1 MSNLK
6 GVALVGGMAAALLMI
21 FSILPAPA
29 AAQVSVRVGVGVRGA
44 YPARYPVHVWA
55 GGYWHHGWYGPRFG
69 WWWVVG
75 PSWYYYPAPVYPYP
89 NPYVPPVVI
98 NTTPA
103 QPGPAP
109 AQYWYYCAAS
119 KAYYPYV
126 AECPGGWQPVPVTP
140 PAATTH
146 PGS

>member
-1 MSNLK
+1 MGKSRLLAMTAVFA
-6 GVALVGGMAAALLMI
+6 GTLMVFTALPTRAG
-21 FSILPAPA
+21 
-29 AAQVSVRVGVGVRGA
+29 AQASVHVGVGVRGG
-44 YPARYPVHVWA
+44 YPARYSVHVWA
-55 GGYWHHGWYGPRFG
+55 NGYWHHGWYGPRFG

-89 NPYVPPVVI
+89 NPYVPPLVI
-98 NTTPA
+98 QTTPA

-126 AECPGGWQPVPVTP
+126 SECPGGWQPVPVP
-140 PAATTH
+140 PPDATTH

>member
-1 MSNLK
+1 MGK
-6 GVALVGGMAAALLMI
+6 GKLSALAGAVLSVALMI
-21 FSILPAPA
+21 FSLS
-29 AAQVSVRVGVGVRGA
+29 AQARPPVAIRAEVGVR
-44 YPARYPVHVWA
+44 YPYHYPVHVWG

-98 NTTPA
+98 QTTPA

-126 AECPGGWQPVPVTP
+126 AECPGGWQQVPATP
-140 PAATTH
+140 PPSTTP
-146 PGS
+146 PGH

>member
-1 MSNLK
+1 MGKSRLLAMTAVLA
-6 GVALVGGMAAALLMI
+6 GTLMI
-21 FSILPAPA
+21 FTALPTRAG
-29 AAQVSVRVGVGVRGA
+29 AQVSVHVGVGVRGG

-55 GGYWHHGWYGPRFG
+55 GGQWRHGWYGPRFG

-98 NTTPA
+98 QTTPA
-103 QPGPAP
+103 QQGPAP
-109 AQYWYYCAAS
+109 TQYWYYCAAS

-140 PAATTH
+140 PAVSTH

>member
-1 MSNLK
+1 MINRK
-6 GVALVGGMAAALLMI
+6 ALTLVWILVVTTLML
-21 FSILPAPA
+21 FSVAPA
-29 AAQVSVRVGVGVRGA
+29 RAGAHTVHAGVGWRGS
-44 YPARYPVHVWA
+44 YPSHYPVHVWA

-89 NPYVPPVVI
+89 NPYTPPVVVQ
-98 NTTPA
+98 TT
-103 QPGPAP
+103 PGPAP
-109 AQYWYYCAAS
+109 AQYWYYCTAS

-140 PAATTH
+140 PSASAH
-146 PGS
+146 PGH